1 VTNLGDLAARTAAAD
16 PARPLL
22 TFYDDG
28 TGEWV
33 ELSGNTFANWVSK
46 TANLLVDGCGLG
58 PGDTALVAVTPHWQT
73 AAILVGCWAAGL
85 SVESDGDVAF
95 ASAPVETSAAD
106 RFFLGLAAMGMP
118 YRGELPDGWLDYISE
133 VRPHG
138 DHFRTGPPADP
149 AYFGETHAAVLDRAT
164 ARAKELGIPA
174 NGRVLVDVTTYPD
187 PVDWL
192 LAPLSA
198 SASIVLCK
206 DVDATT
212 LRRRAETERAGLTL
226 S

>member
-1 VTNLGDLAARTAAAD
+1 MTDLGGLAARAAAAD
-16 PARPLL
+16 PARPLI

-85 SVESDGDVAF
+85 SVEADGDVAF
-95 ASAPVETSAAD
+95 ASSPVDTTAGD

-118 YRGELPDGWLDYISE
+118 HRGDLPAGWLDYITE

-138 DHFRTGPPADP
+138 DHFRPTPQAGPAL
-149 AYFGETHAAVLDRAT
+149 FGEAHADVLTRAT

-174 NGRVLVDVTTYPD
+174 HGRVLIDVTRYPD
-187 PVDWL
+187 PADWL
-192 LAPLSA
+192 LAPLVAGA
-198 SASIVLCK
+198 SVVLCR
-206 DVDATT
+206 DVDAAT
-212 LRRRAETERAGLTL
+212 LRRRAETERAGLAL
-226 S
+226 Y